1 MHFQFL
7 IEDQSSATLIELL
20 MKKISLNNKNVTFNC
35 KAFKGIGGFTKK
47 NTVKETKSGK
57 LLNDLATY
65 LRGFDKRLRNIP
77 AVIVVV
83 VDNDDRNTEDFLTE
97 LKQVSHNNSINIDHV
112 FCIAVEEVEAWIL
125 GDEKAILK
133 AYPSAKLLHL
143 RTYVQDSICGTWEVL
158 ADVIYPGGV
167 LKLKKDCSTY
177 IEIGKYKNE
186 WAKNIGSHMDIR
198 HNNSPSFQ
206 YFISEIY
213 KRISGD

>member
-1 MHFQFL
+1 M
-7 IEDQSSATLIELL
+7 
-20 MKKISLNNKNVTFNC
+20 
-35 KAFKGIGGFTKK
+35 
-47 NTVKETKSGK
+47 
-57 LLNDLATY
+57 
-65 LRGFDKRLRNIP
+65 RGFDKSLRNIP

-83 VDNDDRNTEDFLTE
+83 IDNDDRNTEDFLTE

-186 WAKNIGSHMDIR
+186 WAKNIGNHMDIR